1 MIQFTPKE
9 FSQVREAIAAAHLYM
24 QTINPMLKQRHAA
37 LNIDQRAMVKLAPEA
52 VAEGFNIMAM
62 ITHRE
67 NRDPESL
74 EAMQPTK
81 LTDIDTVAMRDE
93 LENVSALVLPDL
105 VYQMVCVLGELPMY
119 HETLTAEP
127 ITANS
132 VARLMAWTW
141 EGGRRY
147 GVQQAM
153 AILDTTTTEFK
164 SGVDAV
170 LNAALNGTLD
180 LPSPEAEHKP
190 GEVVP
195 IDGAPSAAD
204 LDAISEEQDAADKT
218 SGASI
223 HAVKPN

>member
-1 MIQFTPKE
+1 
-9 FSQVREAIAAAHLYM
+9 
-24 QTINPMLKQRHAA
+24 
-37 LNIDQRAMVKLAPEA
+37 
-52 VAEGFNIMAM
+52 
-62 ITHRE
+62 
-67 NRDPESL
+67 
-74 EAMQPTK
+74 MQPTK

-105 VYQMVCVLGELPMY
+105 VYQMVCALGELPMF
-119 HETLTAEP
+119 HDTITSEPLTTHR
-127 ITANS
+127 TAM
-132 VARLMAWTW
+132 LMAWSW

-147 GVQQAM
+147 GLQQSL

-164 SGVDAV
+164 TGTEAV
-170 LNAALNGTLD
+170 LTAALNSALD

>member
-1 MIQFTPKE
+1 
-9 FSQVREAIAAAHLYM
+9 
-24 QTINPMLKQRHAA
+24 
-37 LNIDQRAMVKLAPEA
+37 
-52 VAEGFNIMAM
+52 
-62 ITHRE
+62 
-67 NRDPESL
+67 
-74 EAMQPTK
+74 
-81 LTDIDTVAMRDE
+81 
-93 LENVSALVLPDL
+93 
-105 VYQMVCVLGELPMY
+105 MY

-153 AILDTTTTEFK
+153 AILDSTTTEFK

-180 LPSPEAEHKP
+180 LPSPEPEHRP

-195 IDGAPSAAD
+195 IDGGPGD
-204 LDAISEEQDAADKT
+204 LDESGDARSTHSPIDTDSSMSGGGEEE
-218 SGASI
+218 
-223 HAVKPN
+223 

>member
-1 MIQFTPKE
+1 MIGFTPAE
-9 FSQVREAIAAAHLYM
+9 FNQVRESIAAAHLFM
-24 QTINPMLKQRHAA
+24 QALGPVLKQRHTA
-37 LNIDQRAMVKLAPEA
+37 LNKDQRNLLQFAPEA
-52 VAEGFNIMAM
+52 VAQGFNTIAL

-67 NRDPESL
+67 NRDPDAVDARPVTRL
-74 EAMQPTK
+74 Q
-81 LTDIDTVAMRDE
+81 DIDTEAMRDE

-105 VYQMVCVLGELPMY
+105 VYQMLCALGELPMF
-119 HETLTAEP
+119 HDTITSEPLTTHRA
-127 ITANS
+127 AM
-132 VARLMAWTW
+132 LMAWSW

-147 GVQQAM
+147 GLQQSL

-164 SGVDAV
+164 TGTEAV
-170 LNAALNGTLD
+170 LTAALNGTLD

>member
-1 MIQFTPKE
+1 MIGFTPAE
-9 FSQVREAIAAAHLYM
+9 FNQVREAIAAAHLYM
-24 QTINPMLKQRHAA
+24 QSINPLLKQRRAA
-37 LNIDQRAMVKLAPEA
+37 LNVDQRSLVKLAPEA
-52 VAEGFNIMAM
+52 VAQGFNLMAA

-93 LENVSALVLPDL
+93 LENVSALVLPDI
-105 VYQMVCVLGELPMY
+105 VYLMVCALGELPMY

-153 AILDTTTTEFK
+153 AILDSTTTEFK

-180 LPSPEAEHKP
+180 LPSPEPEHRP